1 LIVCY
6 NNNNSNLNKQAKILQ
21 FAANPKEQ
29 GLWCLMTLSTKFV
42 LDDIF
47 TAVIGKIYFF
57 IDKAQRIKIIFI
69 NVLIFKFLKV
79 KFLSNFEV
87 YFLGLH
93 IHVQVINIYDQY
105 NRDNRHSNMII
116 MYIHTLVKLSYRL
129 LILQIF
135 SLDAG
140 GRSKSTTNITVT
152 GRNVCKTTTCRISSV
167 IFS

>member
-1 LIVCY
+1 MAVE
-6 NNNNSNLNKQAKILQ
+6 
-21 FAANPKEQ
+21 EQ
-29 GLWCLMTLSTKFV
+29 QCCWCSTSRVTKFV

-57 IDKAQRIKIIFI
+57 IDKAQCIKIIFI

-105 NRDNRHSNMII
+105 NRDNRHNNII
-116 MYIHTLVKLSYRL
+116 ILYIHTLVKLTYQL

-135 SLDAG
+135 SLNAG

-152 GRNVCKTTTCRISSV
+152 GRNVCKTTTYRISSV